1 VSAEMWRPDHL
12 LTLEEF
18 IELPEDN
25 SCRYELQEGVLIV
38 SPRANLLH
46 QRIAIRLAT
55 LLNQQLP
62 PEWEAVADAEV
73 VTQPG
78 FPANVRVP
86 DVMIVREELI
96 SAASPRVTADEVVL
110 AVEIISP
117 GSKQTDTL
125 VKPVEYAKAGI
136 PHYWVIDLNDPLS
149 LVAYHLAGDFG
160 YQEAPAAT
168 GTFTTSE
175 PFSLRVDLAALSRP
189 RA

>member
-1 VSAEMWRPDHL
+1 MTADAWPDHL

-25 SCRYELQEGVLIV
+25 SRRYELQEGVLIV
-38 SPRANLLH
+38 SPRANSLH
-46 QRIAIRLAT
+46 QRVARRLMNM
-55 LLNQQLP
+55 LDDQLP
-62 PEWEAVADAEV
+62 PEWEAVDDMEI

-78 FPANVRVP
+78 FPASLRVP
-86 DVMIVREELI
+86 DVVIVREELVS
-96 SAASPRVTADEVVL
+96 SAVPRFTAEEVLL

-136 PHYWVIDLNDPLS
+136 PHYWVIDLDDPLS
-149 LVAYHLAGDFG
+149 LATYHLAGDFG
-160 YQEAPAAT
+160 YQEAPAVT
-168 GTFTTSE
+168 GMFETSE
-175 PFSLRVDLAALSRP
+175 PFSLRVDLATLAQ

>member
-1 VSAEMWRPDHL
+1 MTAEAWPDHL

-25 SCRYELQEGVLIV
+25 SRRYELQEGVLIV
-38 SPRANLLH
+38 RPRANLLH
-46 QRIAIRLAT
+46 QRIAIRLTT

-62 PEWEAVADAEV
+62 PEWEAVADVEV
-73 VTQPG
+73 VTLPG

-86 DVMIVREELI
+86 DVVIVREELI
-96 SAASPRVTADEVVL
+96 SAASPRVTADEVLL

-125 VKPVEYAKAGI
+125 VKPVEYSRAGI
-136 PHYWVIDLNDPLS
+136 PHYWVIDLDDPLS
-149 LVAYHLAGDFG
+149 LAVHHLAGDFG
-160 YQEAPAAT
+160 YQEAPAVT
-168 GTFTTSE
+168 GMFETSE
-175 PFSLRVDLAALSRP
+175 PFSLRVDLAALAR